1 MSLLIILWSMLAG
14 TALTLGIVHAL
25 VWLSDRKALANL
37 AFAVVALALASMAPI
52 ELLMMHATGPGTYA
66 TLVRWFQV
74 PIFLAN
80 VGLVLF
86 VWLYLGTSRMWLG
99 WLVIGLRTGVLVAN
113 FILPTSFNFTEIATL
128 ERVSFIGHEVATV
141 GEAASGWWQWLA
153 TLSVVLL
160 TVFTLDAAI
169 ALWRKGGYESRR
181 RAVIVGGGIVLFVAI
196 AILMTQLVIW
206 GAWHAPLLVTP
217 PFFIT
222 MLAMAVELSRDLVR
236 AARLSRE
243 LQESE
248 EETKELRRDLA
259 HAGRV
264 TMLGQLSSALAHE
277 LNQPLGAILRNAE
290 AAEMMLR
297 SPTPDLDELRAIIAD
312 IRQDDRRAGEVIDR
326 LRALLGRRSVEFQPV
341 GVDGLLNDVITL
353 VRGDAAARRIAL
365 EFATERSLP
374 PVLGD
379 KVHLSQVLLNLII
392 NGMDAVGE
400 SRESQRR
407 VIIETR
413 RTEDMVEI
421 AVKDFGP
428 GLAPEV
434 TSRLF
439 QPFVTTKPHGM
450 GMGLAVSRTIIEAHG
465 GRLWAASSA
474 GQGAIFRFTVPLA
487 DEAPA

>member
-1 MSLLIILWSMLAG
+1 
-14 TALTLGIVHAL
+14 
-25 VWLSDRKALANL
+25 
-37 AFAVVALALASMAPI
+37 
-52 ELLMMHATGPGTYA
+52 
-66 TLVRWFQV
+66 
-74 PIFLAN
+74 
-80 VGLVLF
+80 
-86 VWLYLGTSRMWLG
+86 
-99 WLVIGLRTGVLVAN
+99 
-113 FILPTSFNFTEIATL
+113 
-128 ERVSFIGHEVATV
+128 
-141 GEAASGWWQWLA
+141 
-153 TLSVVLL
+153 
-160 TVFTLDAAI
+160 
-169 ALWRKGGYESRR
+169 
-181 RAVIVGGGIVLFVAI
+181 
-196 AILMTQLVIW
+196 
-206 GAWHAPLLVTP
+206 
-217 PFFIT
+217 
-222 MLAMAVELSRDLVR
+222 
-236 AARLSRE
+236 
-243 LQESE
+243 
-248 EETKELRRDLA
+248 LRRDLA